1 MTMAGRS
8 LGPPQWEWI
17 ATARMVSRQRP
28 STTAV
33 EGVLDSLLTGAD
45 QAMVNAFTS
54 GFRVTQ
60 AQNAIGKCLSDSAAA
75 AAALESAQVVALG
88 ILVREQLEPAQFE
101 AIYRPFATVLPGP
114 TYRPAAPIDQQ
125 IAGFLKRLP
134 TLKGEIEAEVSAVAK
149 ALSQPPKAAGAAS
162 AAPGAVSVMAS
173 PVGLDPT
180 ANYTAAWKQVIATA
194 NQIGRTQ
201 AFRVMQDSAE
211 QAAPHDG
218 LGIVGFAGVA
228 AGAIFMRDA
237 IPIEKVLLLY
247 EPFASAFPYEALA

>member
-1 MTMAGRS
+1 MTIAGRS

-17 ATARMVSRQRP
+17 ATARIVSRQRT
-28 STTAV
+28 STGAV
-33 EGVLDSLLTGAD
+33 EEVLDSLLSGAD

-60 AQNAIGKCLSDSAAA
+60 AQTAIGKCLPDAAAA
-75 AAALESAQVVALG
+75 AAALESTQVVALG
-88 ILVREQLEPAQFE
+88 ILVREQLDPAQFE

-114 TYRPAAPIDQQ
+114 TYRPPAPIDQQ

-134 TLKGEIEAEVSAVAK
+134 SLKGEIEAEVSAVAK
-149 ALSQPPKAAGAAS
+149 ALSQQPKAPAHAA
-162 AAPGAVSVMAS
+162 AGAVSVAT
-173 PVGLDPT
+173 PVGLDAS

-194 NQIGRTQ
+194 NQVGRTQ
-201 AFRVMQDSAE
+201 AFRAMQDSAE

-237 IPIEKVLLLY
+237 LPIEKVLLLY
-247 EPFASAFPYEALA
+247 EPFASAFPYESLA

>member
-1 MTMAGRS
+1 
-8 LGPPQWEWI
+8 
-17 ATARMVSRQRP
+17 
-28 STTAV
+28 
-33 EGVLDSLLTGAD
+33 
-45 QAMVNAFTS
+45 MVNAFTS

-60 AQNAIGKCLSDSAAA
+60 VKTAIDRSVPDPTAS
-75 AAALESAQVVALG
+75 AAALESAQIVALA
-88 ILVREQLEPAQFE
+88 ILVREAMQPAQF
-101 AIYRPFATVLPGP
+101 ASVYRPFATVLPGP

-125 IAGFLKRLP
+125 IAAFLRLLP
-134 TLKGEIEAEVSAVAK
+134 SLKGDVEAEVSAVAK
-149 ALSQPPKAAGAAS
+149 ALSQPAKPAAAPAAAGGVAAL
-162 AAPGAVSVMAS
+162 GVQI
-173 PVGLDPT
+173 GLDPA

-201 AFRVMQDSAE
+201 SFRAMQDSAE

-247 EPFASAFPYEALA
+247 EPFAGAFPYETLGGR